1 MYELLTNLIT
11 ITMKKYLLSSIVL
24 ATILSGIALADVPTS
39 SGIDKIS
46 ELKQKI
52 TDIKQQTV
60 NARAK
65 IKAELSSTT
74 ENLKNVRQEL
84 KSLAEIRI
92 NKKLDDQKNKVADV
106 FEKAIQNLKDL
117 ISKIESRL
125 SKMVVNNVDVSSS
138 NSLLDNAKNKV
149 TLAETELTNLENLLT
164 QDIPAAS
171 TSTKNTE
178 RKTILK
184 NIKTQS
190 EKTKSAIKLA
200 HKSIVNVIASLKVG
214 LMKKS
219 ESSSKSIEIST
230 TTASTTNN
238 L

>member
-1 MYELLTNLIT
+1 
-11 ITMKKYLLSSIVL
+11 MKKYLLSSIVL